1 MIERNKI
8 IKIDIIR
15 WFFLKNIAC
24 NLGSDSD
31 GDVLQAIDILK
42 KLM

>member
-24 NLGSDSD
+24 DLGSDSD
-31 GDVLQAIDILK
+31 GDVQAIDILK